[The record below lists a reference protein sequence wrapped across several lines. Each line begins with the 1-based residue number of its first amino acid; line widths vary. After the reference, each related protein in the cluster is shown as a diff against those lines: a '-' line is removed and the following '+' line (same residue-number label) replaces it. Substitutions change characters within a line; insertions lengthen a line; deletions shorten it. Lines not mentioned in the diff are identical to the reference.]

1 MNSAKPND
9 ESRSI
14 RSTEQIFKLHF
25 ISLIR
30 EKEYK
35 NVTVTDTVERADY
48 NRSTEDVDDIKYNRI
63 LP

>member
-14 RSTEQIFKLHF
+14 RRTKQIFKLHI

-30 EKEYK
+30 EKGYK
-35 NVTVTDTVERADY
+35 NVTVTDIVERAHFIY
-48 NRSTEDVDDIKYNRI
+48 RY
-63 LP
+63 